1 MKLEITRRELCA
13 YFIMKEISHSD
24 ISGITTKAPCGV
36 ALMGERHVR
45 IEISDFV
52 MRTFVHTAFLRKR
65 CLDIFSCFL
74 SIWEPDLQQGHTKK
88 ER

>member
-1 MKLEITRRELCA
+1 
-13 YFIMKEISHSD
+13 
-24 ISGITTKAPCGV
+24 V